1 MTSFKQKLHGP
12 GTLHGFFLGQPS
24 PAVVEMIGWAGFD
37 FVIVDMEHGPTGL
50 ETLEHLLR
58 AADSVGVA
66 GLVRVA
72 SSDAADILHAL
83 DCGAAGILVPHVT
96 DAEVARHVVRHSYYP
111 PVGTRGINSITRAGR
126 HGLAGPTYLRDQAER
141 TAVLV
146 MIEDRAALDHVDAI
160 ARVPG
165 VDAVFVGPAD
175 LAASMGFPGEPRHPE
190 VVAAIDAI
198 WPAVLAAGGP
208 ALATTARSPEDAGV
222 LAQTGIKMLC
232 FNSTTLLGTALTVLR
247 GKLS

>member
-1 MTSFKQKLHGP
+1 MTFKQRLREAK
-12 GTLHGFFLGQPS
+12 TLYGFFLGQPS

-37 FVIVDMEHGPTGL
+37 FVIIDMEHGPANL
-50 ETLEHLLR
+50 ESLEHLLR

-72 SSDAADILHAL
+72 DANAATTLHAL

-96 DAEVARHVVRHSYYP
+96 TAEIARQIVQNAYYP
-111 PVGTRGINSITRAGR
+111 PFGARGINSITRAGR
-126 HGLAGPTYLRDQAER
+126 HGLAGPSYLRTQVEH

-146 MIEDRAALDHVDAI
+146 MIEDKAALEHVEAI

-175 LAASMGFPGEPRHPE
+175 LAASMGFPGEPRHPKVLE
-190 VVAAIDAI
+190 ALEAV
-198 WPAVLAAGGP
+198 WPTVLAANGP
-208 ALATTARSPEDAGV
+208 VLATTARFPEDAQG
-222 LAQTGIKMLC
+222 LAQVGVRMLC
-232 FNSTTLLGTALTVLR
+232 FNSTTLLGAALTELR
-247 GKLS
+247 GKLAK